1 MKKYIKRN
9 GELPQTP
16 FKQGDIVTYESHH
29 SQTNIILLNRIREER
44 HGDIFFNT
52 MLTFAPGELPYI
64 EHHTGKE
71 DWRNWFN
78 GDTLRLAT
86 RSEITIFLKAALKL
100 ATAQMST
107 DKTLLFQDLPE
118 LADMMGSSASDLRS
132 HTAEEWDFM

>member
-52 MLTFAPGELPYI
+52 ML
-64 EHHTGKE
+64 
-71 DWRNWFN
+71 
-78 GDTLRLAT
+78 AT
-86 RSEITIFLKAALKL
+86 RSEITIFMKAALKL

-107 DKTLLFQDLPE
+107 DKSLLFQDLPE
-118 LADMMGSSASDLRS
+118 LAYMMGSSANDLRS
-132 HTAEEWDFM
+132 HTAEEWELL

>member
-52 MLTFAPGELPYI
+52 MLTFAHGELPYI

-86 RSEITIFLKAALKL
+86 RSEITMFLKAALKL